1 MTYYYINFT
10 QAGKKVRTWGQ
21 YLTYAE
27 AQRAI
32 MAIDH
37 IIPLNWS
44 YTMARAY
51 WMVNLSS
58 LLRHIPTETPRQA
71 RSYKLISCARI

>member
-32 MAIDH
+32 MEIDH

-44 YTMARAY
+44 YTIDAE
-51 WMVNLSS
+51 V
-58 LLRHIPTETPRQA
+58 
-71 RSYKLISCARI
+71 K